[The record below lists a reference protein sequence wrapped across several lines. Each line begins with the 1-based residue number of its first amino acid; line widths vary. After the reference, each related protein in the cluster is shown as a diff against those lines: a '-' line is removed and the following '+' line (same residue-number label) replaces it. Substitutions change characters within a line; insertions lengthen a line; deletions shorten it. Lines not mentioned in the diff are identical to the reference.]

1 MQNRQPG
8 QTPQRQAMRQPLQQ
22 QTAQRQMG
30 PRQMSRPSGRPQQ
43 MNRGAAQNGNGNR
56 PKGILGNLL
65 NMQDPIGSLN
75 KIVSIFL
82 SLIHI

>member
-8 QTPQRQAMRQPLQQ
+8 QTPQRQAMRQSQQ

-43 MNRGAAQNGNGNR
+43 MNRGVAQNGNGNR

-75 KIVSIFL
+75 KIVSIFKL
-82 SLIHI
+82 LG

>member
-1 MQNRQPG
+1 
-8 QTPQRQAMRQPLQQ
+8 
-22 QTAQRQMG
+22 
-30 PRQMSRPSGRPQQ
+30 

-75 KIVSIFL
+75 KIVSIFKL
-82 SLIHI
+82 LG